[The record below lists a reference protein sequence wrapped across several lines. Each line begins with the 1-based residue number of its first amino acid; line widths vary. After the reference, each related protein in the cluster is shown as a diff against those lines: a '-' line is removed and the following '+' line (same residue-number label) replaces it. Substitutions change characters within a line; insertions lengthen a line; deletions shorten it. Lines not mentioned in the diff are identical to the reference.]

1 MTTKF
6 VEILAK
12 ILEGLG
18 QNYSLEEVNK
28 KLLTEK
34 SINKQT
40 ISAAF
45 SWLYDKKLNK
55 SNDRNKPNTKNFRL
69 LSEQEK
75 DFLGV
80 DNYNYISHLINVGL
94 LNSSDLDFILDQLY
108 LYPGDNITKEEINW
122 IILFSLV
129 DFSENVPPG
138 SRFLLSSSDTIN

>member
-28 KLLTEK
+28 KLLKEK
-34 SINKQT
+34 SINKQI

-55 SNDRNKPNTKNFRL
+55 SDDRSKPNSKNFRL
-69 LSEQEK
+69 LSDQEK

-80 DNYNYISHLINVGL
+80 ENYNYISHLINVGL
-94 LNSSDLDFILDQLY
+94 LNSSDIDSILDQLF
-108 LYPGDNITKEEINW
+108 LYPGETITKEEINW

>member
-1 MTTKF
+1 MTAKF

-28 KLLTEK
+28 KLLKEK
-34 SINKQT
+34 SINKQV

-45 SWLYDKKLNK
+45 SWLYDKRLNRT
-55 SNDRNKPNTKNFRL
+55 NEQNKVNLKNFRL
-69 LSEQEK
+69 LSSEEK
-75 DFLGV
+75 DFLGI

-94 LNSSDLDFILDQLY
+94 LNSSDIDSILDQLY
-108 LYPGDNITKEEINW
+108 LYPGENITKEEINW